1 MRLLAVFA
9 QIAVRLV
16 IYTFAL
22 LISGQG
28 RVNQLGGVFIN
39 GRPLP
44 KLLRLRII
52 ELAQLGV
59 RPSDISRQLRV
70 SHGCVSKILCRYQET
85 GSIEPGTLVSSN
97 KPRDITPEIK
107 QKIDEYCT
115 ENPGVFSC
123 EVRERLIRDKVCDRL
138 TVPSL
143 GDISQVLKARIAKEN
158 EDVSGS
164 RKDVKK
170 RFSTSTTA
178 STSSGSEDEKEEE
191 QNVEKRK
198 RTESFEGSHSIYN
211 ILKHPSEEKMEEK
224 KEDEEEEEEDV
235 KIKVEGI

>member
-1 MRLLAVFA
+1 M
-9 QIAVRLV
+9 
-16 IYTFAL
+16 
-22 LISGQG
+22 
-28 RVNQLGGVFIN
+28 
-39 GRPLP
+39 
-44 KLLRLRII
+44 RII
-52 ELAQLGV
+52 ELAQVGV

-97 KPRDITPEIK
+97 KPRDITSEIK

-123 EVRERLIRDKVCDRL
+123 EVRERLIRDKICDRL

-158 EDVSGS
+158 DDVAGIKNGS
-164 RKDVKK
+164 KK

-178 STSSGSEDEKEEE
+178 STSSCSDDEKDWEEHDG
-191 QNVEKRK
+191 KRK
-198 RTESFEGSHSIYN
+198 RSASFEGSHSIYN
-211 ILKHPSEEKMEEK
+211 ILKHPPEEKGTEK
-224 KEDEEEEEEDV
+224 KKEEDNEDDDDV
-235 KIKVEGI
+235 KIKVEGDDNLTKISFSTFLS